1 MKGFG
6 WENQVPY
13 EYVQTLP
20 DPTDVKEVLIYGD
33 HAWLPEQ
40 VRFYERVVVWTD
52 SPLVDCNFPVYDNTV
67 FVPASNFVKAVL
79 ENCGVKNLTGVVH
92 KPLRLSKRHII
103 KRYDMVAVLTQFMR
117 KGHESLSRVL
127 KKLDA
132 QLEGEVTLKLRV
144 HENIR
149 LFFQGYK
156 HIKLIDIPR
165 TPSYEEYI
173 REVGGARVLLFPSYV
188 EGIGYPPI
196 EATQLHQ
203 QVVMGDI
210 DATREFVDVKS
221 ARLTDVELVSLPFS
235 NHWFLYQYYDEDEYL
250 ELLIKALQ
258 DPDCCRPKLKTPD
271 VLEVEKRF
279 KEVIELLRG
288 RK

>member
-13 EYVQTLP
+13 PYIQYLP
-20 DPTDVKEVLIYGD
+20 YPDVKNVLIYGD

-40 VRFYERVVVWTD
+40 IKHYKRVVVWTD
-52 SPLVDCNFPVYDNTV
+52 TPLVDCNFPIYDNTV

-79 ENCGVKNLTGVVH
+79 ENCEVKNVTEVIH
-92 KPLRLSKRHII
+92 KPLRLQKRHIV
-103 KRYDMVAVLTQFMR
+103 KKYDMVAVLTQFMR

-127 KKLDA
+127 KRLDGM
-132 QLEGEVTLKLRV
+132 LDREVTLKLRV

-156 HIKLIDIPR
+156 NIRLIDIPR
-165 TPSYEEYI
+165 TPSYNEYI
-173 REVGGARVLLFPSYV
+173 NEVGSARILLFPSYV

-196 EATQLHQ
+196 EATQLYQ
-203 QVVMGDI
+203 QVIMGDI
-210 DATREFVDVKS
+210 DATREFVEVKS
-221 ARLTDVELVSLPFS
+221 ARVTDVKLVNLPGT

-250 ELLIKALQ
+250 DLLIKALQ

-271 VLEVEKRF
+271 VLEVEKLFER
-279 KEVIELLRG
+279 VVGLLG
-288 RK
+288 DNIL